1 MGRNIT
7 LNLDDETL
15 RRARVVAAKRGQSI
29 SALLRAEIRRMAED
43 DEAYALAREAARRRL
58 KRGSR
63 LGGGP
68 YPSREELHDRAKLR

>member
-7 LNLDDETL
+7 LSLDDDTL
-15 RRARVVAAKRGQSI
+15 NLARIAAAKRGQSV
-29 SALLRAEIRRMAED
+29 SALLREQIRRIAQD
-43 DEAYALAREAARRRL
+43 SEAYALARETACKRL

-63 LGGGP
+63 RGGGP